1 MYVRCNEHAA
11 IDRASLWIFLFQE
24 KLLGQLARVF
34 GRKCVFSA
42 ASLFF
47 VVLSGFGSSS
57 CRAGGAADREK

>member
-42 ASLFF
+42 AIAVFCRSVRLRQ
-47 VVLSGFGSSS
+47 LKLPRRRSS
-57 CRAGGAADREK
+57 